1 MTPLALTALTLAGLS
16 PCLMEMTPLAS
27 PSAVQEKAPKAQEAS
42 DKDAVD
48 PDEAKSVW
56 EYLSGRYDANGD
68 GKIDKK
74 EYTRGSTQFDRLD
87 KDKNGFIEKADS
99 AGTQGR
105 GERGGGRRGG
115 GGGRR
120 GARGGGGGG
129 QSAPTEGSRA
139 PSFELETLYPV
150 QEEGEAQNDRAKASD
165 KEPEYKSVSL
175 KTFKDKKP
183 VALIFGSYT

>member
-1 MTPLALTALTLAGLS
+1 MTH
-16 PCLMEMTPLAS
+16 
-27 PSAVQEKAPKAQEAS
+27 V
-42 DKDAVD
+42 V
-48 PDEAKSVW
+48 
-56 EYLSGRYDANGD
+56 
-68 GKIDKK
+68 
-74 EYTRGSTQFDRLD
+74 

-115 GGGRR
+115 GGR
-120 GARGGGGGG
+120 GARGGGGG

-150 QEEGEAQNDRAKASD
+150 QEEGEAKKSD

-175 KTFKDKKP
+175 KTFKDEKP